1 MAEECRLAFQAAC
14 DLIEEKCGMSFDVG
28 GVTLKEVGAIV
39 KVPAEVKKAASSNP
53 ELTRE
58 ERLTA
63 VEEMTWTR
71 GWAGGMCKLV
81 SPELTGAAREECI
94 TRLARKLAEK
104 VV

>member
-14 DLIEEKCGMSFDVG
+14 DLIEEKCGISFDVG

-58 ERLTA
+58 ERLA
-63 VEEMTWTR
+63 AIEEMAWTQ
-71 GWAGGMCKLV
+71 GWAEGMCRMV
-81 SPELTGAAREECI
+81 TGEATPECI
-94 TRLARKLAEK
+94 SRLARKLAEK